1 MIKITLS
8 SSPRRSSFS
17 RVSRSV
23 IINLKKKLLGVRT
36 IQVVVALD
44 KLGCIFVNSNKHET
58 SAFFM

>member
-44 KLGCIFVNSNKHET
+44 KLGCIFVNGNKHET
-58 SAFFM
+58 SAFL